1 MKLMEIK
8 GEIVL
13 LNLLD
18 DCNPV
23 ATETGIC
30 GNGAKRQ
37 AKASQILKR
46 RDSALA
52 KNLLSSTRSQGMIG
66 EKSCTSAKSQ
76 DALKNLHADDC
87 DRRKCSTE
95 LSIPS
100 TLSPNNR
107 THHSTRNLNCNKE
120 SSGQSESNK
129 ILPES
134 STSTIL
140 NGHK

>member
-46 RDSALA
+46 NCFG
-52 KNLLSSTRSQGMIG
+52 NLFNSGI
-66 EKSCTSAKSQ
+66 K
-76 DALKNLHADDC
+76 
-87 DRRKCSTE
+87 
-95 LSIPS
+95 
-100 TLSPNNR
+100 
-107 THHSTRNLNCNKE
+107 RN
-120 SSGQSESNK
+120 
-129 ILPES
+129 I
-134 STSTIL
+134 
-140 NGHK
+140 